1 MLKKPS
7 QVKSKRAA
15 GRRVAIVAS
24 RYNPRYVNSMLRA
37 AKAELAK
44 AKVSVEVVR
53 VPGAFEIPAVAWG
66 GGAPGGAAR
75 GGGPALATRWAK
87 PVDAILCLGII
98 LRGETTHAEHIGQA
112 VTAALARLQ
121 IEHSLPVI
129 HEVLLLE
136 NREQAARR
144 CLDAQHNRGIEAAR
158 TAVEM
163 TRVMRGVGA

>member
-1 MLKKPS
+1 MLKKAL
-7 QVKSKRAA
+7 KAKANRAT

-44 AKVSVEVVR
+44 ARVAVEVVR
-53 VPGAFEIPAVAWG
+53 VPGAFEIPAVAS
-66 GGAPGGAAR
+66 
-75 GGGPALATRWAK
+75 ALAKRLAK

-163 TRVMRGVGA
+163 TRVMRRVGA

>member
-7 QVKSKRAA
+7 QAKSKRAA

-53 VPGAFEIPAVAWG
+53 VPGAFEIPAVA
-66 GGAPGGAAR
+66 A
-75 GGGPALATRWAK
+75 ALAKRLAK